1 MLNDTHRDTQQ
12 KAVCEGSWAC
22 KLVFSTSKLQ
32 GKKEMEG
39 KAVYLK
45 RVKRTSLVI
54 QWLRIPLPMQGNGFD
69 PWSGKIPRATEQ
81 LSPCTPTTEPGLS
94 SLGAATT
101 DADLP

>member
-12 KAVCEGSWAC
+12 KTVCEGFWAC

-69 PWSGKIPRATEQ
+69 PWSGKIPRAKDQ
-81 LSPCTPTTEPGLS
+81 LSPC
-94 SLGAATT
+94 ATT
-101 DADLP
+101 AEPKHCTY